1 MIVNQPSF
9 PKQQRRKGN
18 HKRQKKRKRRKETPA
33 NAPSDAVDG

>member
-18 HKRQKKRKRRKETPA
+18 HKRQKKRRRRKETPA